1 MNKIDLIYGYESGII
16 LDSAQYVQNTLGSG
30 FLERVYENALL
41 ICLEEKGLTVKQ
53 QFPIKVY
60 FKDKVVGDYTGD
72 LLVNEKV
79 IIEIKSVNEL
89 APVHKAQIINYLKA
103 TGIKLGIL
111 INFGKTKLQFKRFV
125 NQKGSRNNSYLK

>member
-1 MNKIDLIYGYESGII
+1 MNKVNLLYGYESGII

-41 ICLEEKGLTVKQ
+41 ICLEEKGLKVKQ

-60 FKDKVVGDYTGD
+60 FEDKVVGDYIGD
-72 LLVNEKV
+72 LIVNEKI
-79 IIEIKSVNEL
+79 IIEVKAVKEL
-89 APVHKAQIINYLKA
+89 DSTHTAQIINYLKA
-103 TGIKLGIL
+103 TDMKLGIL

-125 NQKGSRNNSYLK
+125 N